1 VLSTLTTRHS
11 VALVFQVVPQ
21 FHIFTFQRVILPR
34 EISNLR
40 KDDDQ
45 FQNKNLPDFQALCMR
60 TSVVE
65 LLVFEPIASQ
75 VSIGVS
81 LSRQPIRE

>member
-1 VLSTLTTRHS
+1 
-11 VALVFQVVPQ
+11 
-21 FHIFTFQRVILPR
+21 
-34 EISNLR
+34 
-40 KDDDQ
+40 
-45 FQNKNLPDFQALCMR
+45 MR

-81 LSRQPIRE
+81 LSRRPTRELAVLSFPGHGAGIDLVRQA

>member
-1 VLSTLTTRHS
+1 
-11 VALVFQVVPQ
+11 
-21 FHIFTFQRVILPR
+21 
-34 EISNLR
+34 
-40 KDDDQ
+40 
-45 FQNKNLPDFQALCMR
+45 MR

-81 LSRQPIRE
+81 LSRRPTRELAVLSFPGHGAGIDLVRQAWKEADKEKQMI